1 MSASSCFVNAMDST
15 VNKRVGENGNFEYE
29 WSDDEKE
36 MIVQF
41 YFQCVRINK
50 DDFVSVNNFMKRCNN
65 ILTNL
70 KKTRKVPENKNDGL
84 NLQNIPM
91 KYFALQYFY
100 KMIGHTRD
108 IKTGKGERLLS
119 YAQILVWY
127 NHFPELAKFAFKTLV
142 HNVNHDFSTDTS
154 SKEQQ
159 YGSWCDVK
167 YFCNFVKNTTHDYD
181 HELIDYAIYLLSEQ
195 LKRDTINMRKNESV
209 SLAARWAPKEKQTNS
224 SWIYKKLAFIMFP
237 YVDTAKSEDARQKA
251 TRKSYTS
258 LRTQILSPLNKYLD
272 TVEIKM
278 TNSEGQWEKININ
291 SIPGKAHKKY
301 QNAWKNM
308 KKNGEVRYPENEDRV
323 AFANKYIEHI
333 NKAVNGDKTAKVH
346 GKTLNTYEL
355 VKDVFETSY
364 SDKTTIDR
372 INLQWKE
379 SGEKIMSNLGN
390 VVAMA
395 DTSASMRD
403 DNCLPFYNS
412 LGLSIRISE
421 KANPAFKNRVLSF
434 STNPHW
440 FKFEEDD
447 TFYDKVNSMKQHIN
461 CASTDFEKALKM
473 ILDAVIKSELTP
485 EEVSNILLIV
495 LSDMQINGFSSSEAS
510 SYGCYSAQNYDNT
523 MYDRIKEM
531 YSQAGMKSKYN
542 TPFNPPHIVF
552 WNLRKTEGF
561 PTTSTQ
567 NNVTM
572 ISGYSDVLLNNLF
585 ENGTDS
591 LKNYNPYSIVTH
603 ILDNR
608 RYDCLSMYFRN
619 YFYA

>member
-1 MSASSCFVNAMDST
+1 MSASSCFVNAMDNS
-15 VNKRVGENGNFEYE
+15 VNKRVGENGNFEHE
-29 WSDDEKE
+29 WSHDEKE

-50 DDFVSVNNFMKRCNN
+50 DDTTKINNFMERCNN
-65 ILTNL
+65 ILSNL
-70 KKTRKVPENKNDGL
+70 KKTHKVPENKKDGL
-84 NLQNIPM
+84 NLQNIPK

-108 IKTGKGERLLS
+108 IISGKGERLLS

-127 NHFPELAKFAFKTLV
+127 HHFPELAKFAFKTLV
-142 HNVNHDFSTDTS
+142 HNVNHDFSTNKN

-181 HELIDYAIYLLSEQ
+181 HELIEYAISLLSEQ
-195 LKRDTINMRKNESV
+195 LKRDIVNMKKCESV
-209 SLAARWAPKEKQTNS
+209 SLAARWTPKEKQANN
-224 SWIYKKLAFIMFP
+224 SWIYKKLAFQMFP
-237 YVDTAKSEDARQKA
+237 YVETAKDVETRHRA
-251 TRKSYTS
+251 TRKSYTA
-258 LRTQILSPLNKYLD
+258 LRSEIISPLNKYLD

-278 TNSEGQWEKININ
+278 TSDEGRWSEININ

-308 KKNGEVRYPENEDRV
+308 NKKGEVRYPKNEDRV
-323 AFANKYIEHI
+323 TFAKKYTEHI
-333 NKAVNGDKTAKVH
+333 SNAVNGDKTAKIH

-355 VKDVFETSY
+355 VKDVLQTSY
-364 SDKTTIDR
+364 MDKTIVDR
-372 INLQWKE
+372 INLQWNE

-395 DTSASMRD
+395 DTSASMTE

-421 KANPAFKNRVLSF
+421 KANPAFKDRVLSF
-434 STNPHW
+434 STTPHW
-440 FKFEEDD
+440 FKFEEED
-447 TFYDKVNSMKQHIN
+447 TFYDKVNSMKEHIN

-485 EEVSNILLIV
+485 KEVSNVVLIV
-495 LSDMQINGFSSSEAS
+495 LSDMQINGFSSSES
-510 SYGCYSAQNYDNT
+510 SSHGYYGQNYDNT
-523 MYDRIKEM
+523 MYERIKEM
-531 YSQAGMKSKYN
+531 YSHAGLTSKYN

-552 WNLRKTEGF
+552 WNLRKTKGF

-572 ISGYSDVLLNNLF
+572 ISGYSDILLNNLF
-585 ENGTDS
+585 EKGTDS
-591 LKNYNPYSIVTH
+591 LKNYNPYNIVTH
-603 ILDNR
+603 ILNNK
-608 RYDCLSMYFRN
+608 RYDCLSSYFRN